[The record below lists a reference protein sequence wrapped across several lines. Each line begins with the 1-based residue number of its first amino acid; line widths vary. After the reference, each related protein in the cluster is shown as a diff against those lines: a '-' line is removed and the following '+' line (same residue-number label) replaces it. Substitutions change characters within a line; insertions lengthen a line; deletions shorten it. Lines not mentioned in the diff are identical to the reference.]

1 MAAEGHHMT
10 NLRPPRIAEAVLRL
24 VLPPQDRET
33 VSGDLLEEYRECV
46 YPQRG
51 RFRADVWFIGQ
62 IAGFLH
68 RSNQLWAALL
78 GAATIART
86 AIDWLAPTV
95 DFHSRS
101 TVSTILTIGVLSLA
115 GFSAAWRS
123 RSPWTGAFAG
133 IVSAATAAGI
143 AVAGTIVLLVALLL
157 HNPDGTIFAAI
168 RGSGGLPEAL
178 TLPVLLIIPGA
189 FLGALGG
196 VAGWIAGQFVGGRP
210 SGS

>member
-10 NLRPPRIAEAVLRL
+10 NRRPPRIAEAVLRL

-51 RFRADVWFIGQ
+51 RFRAGLWFIAQ
-62 IAGFLH
+62 ISGFLH

-78 GAATIART
+78 GAVIIART
-86 AIDWLAPTV
+86 ALDWVVPTV

-101 TVSTILTIGVLSLA
+101 TVSTVLAIGILSLA

-143 AVAGTIVLLVALLL
+143 GVAGTIMLLVGLLL
-157 HNPDGTIFAAI
+157 RNPDATLAAI

-189 FLGALGG
+189 FLGAIGG
-196 VAGWIAGQFVGGRP
+196 VAGWIVREFVGGRP
-210 SGS
+210 SRL